1 MTPGDAM
8 AISAAGLAA
17 GTVNTIVGAGSL
29 ITFPTLLA
37 LGYAPV
43 LANVTNTVGLVPGTL
58 SGTIGYRR
66 ELTGQRSRLTTLGTA
81 SVMGGLTGGT
91 LLLALP
97 GSVFRSVVPA
107 LILLA
112 SGLVILQPA
121 LSRWVARR
129 RSEPRPHGGPLLFA
143 AVYVTGVYGGYFGAA
158 QGVILIAL
166 LAIFIVDDLQRL
178 NAAKNVLTAL
188 VNGVAALLFVGASHV
203 AWGVA
208 ALLAAGAVIGGQV
221 GARLAGGSSPRCSAR
236 SSSWSASES
245 PSGFW
250 SDRSTLGSCQSSR
263 STRSTFPPSGPRR
276 WRPGSRLA
284 PARWSGWTGSKSFS
298 CYARQMAERPGWCIR
313 AGETRPRSKRG

>member
-221 GARLAGGSSPRCSAR
+221 GARLG
-236 SSSWSASES
+236 
-245 PSGFW
+245 
-250 SDRSTLGSCQSSR
+250 
-263 STRSTFPPSGPRR
+263 RR
-276 WRPGSRLA
+276 LKPEVLRAVIVVVGVGVAVRLLV
-284 PARWSGWTGSKSFS
+284 
-298 CYARQMAERPGWCIR
+298 
-313 AGETRPRSKRG
+313 